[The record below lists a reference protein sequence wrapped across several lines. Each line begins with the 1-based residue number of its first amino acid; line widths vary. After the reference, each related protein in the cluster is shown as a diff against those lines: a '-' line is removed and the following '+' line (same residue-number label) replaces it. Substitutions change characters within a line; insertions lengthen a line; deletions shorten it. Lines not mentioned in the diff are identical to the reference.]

1 MLFIIIIG
9 LLLAC
14 FSGLFLLEG
23 YSAFTDKPVTV
34 LNIAIGF
41 FSTLIGL
48 LMSYITICFI
58 AFIIYDNTGVGETL
72 LLLLGF

>member
-1 MLFIIIIG
+1 MLFIIIIS

-23 YSAFTDKPVTV
+23 YAAFTDKPVTS
-34 LNIAIGF
+34 LNFAIGF

-58 AFIIYDNTGVGETL
+58 TLVIYDNTGVGKTL

>member
-1 MLFIIIIG
+1 MLFIIIG

-23 YSAFTDKPVTV
+23 YVAFTDKPIT
-34 LNIAIGF
+34 LLTFAIGF

-58 AFIIYDNTGVGETL
+58 TFVIYGNTGVGKTL